1 MCTTYL
7 FSIVFQAKK
16 RLEEAIQLL
25 QTAAPYF
32 TMTHP
37 SICACEKCSKE
48 TSEDGTP
55 TQCQPEGCLLFEL
68 LKQTVKIAETYIELG
83 IGQFEGYVHK
93 LGKQVKSISFPID
106 DDSLIN
112 SYINFIEFDF

>member
-55 TQCQPEGCLLFEL
+55 TQCQPEGYLLFEL

-93 LGKQVKSISFPID
+93 LGKQVKSHISFPIMMIA
-106 DDSLIN
+106 SLIVT
-112 SYINFIEFDF
+112 